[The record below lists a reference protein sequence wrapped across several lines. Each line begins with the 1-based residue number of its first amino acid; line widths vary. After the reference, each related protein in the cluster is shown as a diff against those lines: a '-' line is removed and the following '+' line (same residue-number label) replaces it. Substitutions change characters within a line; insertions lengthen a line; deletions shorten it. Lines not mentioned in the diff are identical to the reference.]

1 MISFVSRVYVGLVLV
16 TKSKIN
22 TCSKGST
29 INNTSSINTSNTTS
43 SNKGITS
50 YFYNARTELNR
61 KNGKRKLVEI
71 HDVI

>member
-16 TKSKIN
+16 TKSKTN
-22 TCSKGST
+22 TCSKDST
-29 INNTSSINTSNTTS
+29 INNTSSKNTSNTTS

-50 YFYNARTELNR
+50 SFYDARTELNR